1 MNEIDVLKSISENL
15 VERKTTAAL
24 SNFVVLCNN
33 IEFVNNLFEWAVGAT
48 AEINARVADT
58 LKEDKNVKEE
68 ARDSS
73 KVLFFYR
80 AILPRVLH
88 NGTNISFKFLLS
100 TRPERR
106 DGITVENV
114 GELQKSFIDYN
125 ELNTSTRQFIDS
137 LVSDSYQS
145 VLLDSKSTNYHV
157 LSSLSSF
164 NKYATKS
171 IEHALFNEQIL
182 KSLSEFDALTFHQR
196 KNSHISKCD
205 HSTFGE
211 KVDFLFSTL
220 SINGKDKLKDDL
232 KNLFKF
238 SSEFTHIGYISTMFT
253 STYESEVIFGDDKGP
268 YLPSTENFN
277 ELKYQILETS
287 IDFFVTV
294 YLPSILSAIERLLL
308 DSVFNLFRKEL
319 TEVINKV
326 TAGLKSRNNIY
337 YFFVRSGLIKSNEAI
352 QLPCICGTVR
362 DWKPPH
368 NASDLFCEGCGS
380 SFNLIEIEGDPGYII
395 TSNGPIKVIGS
406 NVPDLKDLH
415 PEERRKLLEKV
426 NELLAKKKE
435 PE

>member
-24 SNFVVLCNN
+24 SNFLVLCNN
-33 IEFVNNLFEWAVGAT
+33 VEFVNNLFEWAVGAT
-48 AEINARVADT
+48 ANINTRVADA
-58 LKEDKNVKEE
+58 LKHDNNVNQDAKS
-68 ARDSS
+68 SS
-73 KVLFFYR
+73 KPLFYYR
-80 AILPRVLH
+80 TILPRVLH
-88 NGTNISFKFLLS
+88 NGTNISLKFLLS
-100 TRPERR
+100 TRPDRR

-114 GELQKSFIDYN
+114 SELQKTFIDYSK
-125 ELNTSTRQFIDS
+125 LNTSTRQFIDS
-137 LVSDSYQS
+137 LVSDSYQC
-145 VLLDSKSTNYHV
+145 VLLDPKATNYHV

-171 IEHALFNEQIL
+171 IEHALFNAEIL
-182 KSLSEFDALTFHQR
+182 QSLNEFDALTFSQR

-205 HSTFGE
+205 HTTFGE

-220 SINGKDKLKDDL
+220 SINGKDELKDDF

-238 SSEFTHIGYISTMFT
+238 SSEFTHIGYVSTMFT
-253 STYESEVIFGDDKGP
+253 STYESEVIFGDEKGP

-277 ELKYQILETS
+277 ELKYQVLETS

-294 YLPSILSAIERLLL
+294 YLPSIISALRRLLT
-308 DSVFNLFRKEL
+308 DDAFHASEKEL
-319 TEVINKV
+319 TEVVGKV
-326 TAGLKSRNNIY
+326 AAGLKSRNNTY
-337 YFFVRSGLIKSNEAI
+337 YFFVKSGLIKSDETI

-362 DWKPPH
+362 NWKPPH
-368 NASDLFCEGCGS
+368 DASDLFCEGCGS

-415 PEERRKLLEKV
+415 PEERRKLFEKV

-435 PE
+435 SE

>member
-1 MNEIDVLKSISENL
+1 MNETDVLKSISENL

-24 SNFVVLCNN
+24 SNFIVLCNN
-33 IEFVNNLFEWAVGAT
+33 IEFVNNLFEWVVGAT
-48 AEINARVADT
+48 ADINARVTEAFKD
-58 LKEDKNVKEE
+58 DNNVKED
-68 ARDSS
+68 AKDSS
-73 KVLFFYR
+73 KALFYYR
-80 AILPRVLH
+80 TILPRVLH

-114 GELQKSFIDYN
+114 GELQKTFIDYN

-137 LVSDSYQS
+137 LVSDSYQC
-145 VLLDSKSTNYHV
+145 VLLDPKSTNYHV

-171 IEHALFNEQIL
+171 IEHALFNAQIL
-182 KSLSEFDALTFHQR
+182 QSLGEFDSLTFHQR
-196 KNSHISKCD
+196 KTSHISKCD
-205 HSTFGE
+205 HPTFGE

-238 SSEFTHIGYISTMFT
+238 SSEFTHIGYVSTMFT

-287 IDFFVTV
+287 IDFLVTV
-294 YLPSILSAIERLLL
+294 YLPSMLSSLERLLI
-308 DSVFNLFRKEL
+308 DSVFHPFNKEL
-319 TEVINKV
+319 TEVIDKV
-326 TAGLKSRNNIY
+326 TAGLKSRNNTY
-337 YFFVRSGLIKSNEAI
+337 YFFVRSGLIKSNETI

-362 DWKPPH
+362 NWKPPH
-368 NASDLFCEGCGS
+368 NGSDLFCEECGS

-435 PE
+435 TE